1 MSQLSQMIISH
12 QIWLQRLG
20 TQTASLSVPFVNKM
34 RAEVRDAVLKFGD
47 DARTVK
53 KLNKMLASLD
63 GVLDDVTGDWKSTI
77 EKSLREIADYE
88 NKWFIHTLEANTKP
102 KTFITGPTA
111 EELWS
116 RIKFAPLALGNAP
129 VGVMDLMSGWAQTER
144 NRLVRG
150 VQTGFVQGQ
159 TTRQIVS
166 AVAGPGG
173 LADISERNVMTVVR
187 TAVSHVSNTAR
198 DSVYDSNSDIVSK
211 YQWVSTL
218 DSRTSTVCKS
228 RDGQK
233 YDVGRGP
240 IPPAHPNC
248 RSTTIPVI
256 EDDFLDFLDEGA
268 TRASRGADGGR
279 QVDASTTYYDFLK
292 QQPAW
297 FQDEALGPTRGAIFR
312 NSGMTPEEFR
322 QASVDGFGR
331 PLTIS
336 ELAAN
341 DKRVADYLAKSKAIS
356 KPSTVTNAERVAK
369 ADKEFINKS
378 APIKYESQEKKISPP
393 KTDALISV
401 PDYPEK
407 LVPAPVPRKLTSEQ
421 IGAIEYYKGD
431 GFYNDN
437 RILRNPEDF
446 TKSEVAQAKA
456 NAERINSAIDSSK
469 TTKDHNFY
477 RGVRSSELYDSAES
491 LIGGEI
497 YNRTVQSTTYAK
509 GVAESYAG
517 LIGGYSAEPGKSVLF
532 KIKVPKGSSALNV
545 ANLTNINSSEKE
557 ILLKAGS
564 RYRVLNVTNHGQYKE
579 IEVEYVESD
588 RKI

>member
-198 DSVYDSNSDIVSK
+198 DSVYDSNSDIVNK

-336 ELAAN
+336 ELATN